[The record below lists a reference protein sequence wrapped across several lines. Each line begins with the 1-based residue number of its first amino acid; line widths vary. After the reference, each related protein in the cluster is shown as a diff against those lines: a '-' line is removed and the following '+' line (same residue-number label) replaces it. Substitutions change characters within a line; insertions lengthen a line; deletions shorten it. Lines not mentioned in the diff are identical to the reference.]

1 MILFGSY
8 WCVGNSCGKWSK
20 YDESSQDRECKT
32 CLQLP
37 VNPTYSNLHSKGDR
51 LLPYNGIYID
61 GAKTVLDVVNVTA
74 SLYLFIGN
82 TIIFRVNRVPD
93 ESHLILKDES
103 VFLYSLNL
111 KIDTP

>member
-1 MILFGSY
+1 MFTTAGKSY
-8 WCVGNSCGKWSK
+8 
-20 YDESSQDRECKT
+20 
-32 CLQLP
+32 
-37 VNPTYSNLHSKGDR
+37 
-51 LLPYNGIYID
+51 LLPPTPICTPKAIGCCHITESID
-61 GAKTVLDVVNVTA
+61 GAKIVLDVVNVTA

-93 ESHLILKDES
+93 ESHLILKNES